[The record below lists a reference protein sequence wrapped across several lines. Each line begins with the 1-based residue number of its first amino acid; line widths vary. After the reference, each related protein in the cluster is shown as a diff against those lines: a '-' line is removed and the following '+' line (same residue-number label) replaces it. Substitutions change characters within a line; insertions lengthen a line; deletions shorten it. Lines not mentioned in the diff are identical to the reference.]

1 MNITANNNDAVSMR
15 LTVNVE
21 ENDYKAKVNDEL
33 KRIGRTHQIP
43 GFRKGHISIA
53 DLQRRF
59 GRQVTSDVINQVV
72 FDAVL
77 KYIEDN
83 KLNVLGAPLPVE
95 VKELDLKNNKEFTF
109 EYDLAIAPELN
120 VTVDNSV
127 ELPYYEIEVSDSMID
142 EQDQA
147 FRKRF
152 GAQVSGEEFEA
163 DALVKGSIVELNE
176 DGSVKEGEDAIKVE
190 GGIVAPMYFAGKE
203 EADKFNGAK
212 VGDKVVFNP
221 RNAAGSNETELS
233 SMLNIDKERAAS
245 VQGNF
250 EFTIS
255 EIIVVRP
262 AELGEEFYANVFGK
276 DKVKDEAE
284 YRNAIKEIIAKELS
298 GNSQMIFRFAARKN
312 FMEKYGDMQLPDA
325 LLKRWLISRNEELT
339 EENIDARY
347 ENISTDLKWQLVKEQ
362 VAQKLEIKIEEAD
375 ILNFAKGLAAQ
386 QFAQYGMHNVDEETI
401 ERYAKSIMEDKNYR
415 SNLIEQVGD
424 IKLFDSLVAAVTL
437 KKEVVSLDQFKEIA
451 SKL

>member
-15 LTVNVE
+15 LTVSVE

-276 DKVKDEAE
+276 GKVNDEAE
-284 YRNAIKEIIAKELS
+284 YRNAIKELIAKELS

-312 FMEKYGDMQLPDA
+312 FMEKYGDMQLPDT

-415 SNLIEQVGD
+415 NNLIEQVGD
-424 IKLFDSLVAAVTL
+424 VKLFDSLAAAVTL

>member
-109 EYDLAIAPELN
+109 EYDLAIAPELD

-127 ELPYYEIEVSDSMID
+127 EIPYYEIEVSDSMID
-142 EQDQA
+142 EQDNA
-147 FRKRF
+147 FRKRY

-163 DALVKGSIVELNE
+163 DALVKGSIMELNE
-176 DGSVKEGEDAIKVE
+176 DGSVKEGEDAIQVN

-203 EADKFNGAK
+203 EAEKFNGAK

-221 RNAAGSNETELS
+221 RNAAGGNMTELS

-245 VQGNF
+245 VEGNF
-250 EFTIS
+250 ELSIS

-262 AELGEEFYANVFGK
+262 AELNEEFFTNVFGK

-284 YRNAIKEIIAKELS
+284 YRNAIKELIAKELS
-298 GNSQMIFRFAARKN
+298 GNSQMIFRYAARKN

-325 LLKRWLISRNEELT
+325 LLKRWLVSRNEELT
-339 EENIDARY
+339 AENIDERY
-347 ENISTDLKWQLVKEQ
+347 GNIATDLKWQLVKEQ
-362 VAQKLEIKIEEAD
+362 VAKKLEIKIEEAD
-375 ILNFAKGLAAQ
+375 IFNFAKGLAAN
-386 QFAQYGMHNVDEETI
+386 QFAQYGMNNVDDETI
-401 ERYAKSIMEDKNYR
+401 ERYAKSIMEDANYR
-415 SNLIEQVGD
+415 NTLIEQVGD
-424 IKLFDSLVAAVTL
+424 VKLFDGLAAAITL
-437 KKEVVSLDQFKEIA
+437 KKETVSLDQFKEIA

>member
-347 ENISTDLKWQLVKEQ
+347 ENISTDLKWQLLKEQ

-424 IKLFDSLVAAVTL
+424 IKLFDSLAAAVTL